1 MSIYKITSKIA
12 KFAIIHPKM
21 PLYQWIAKQTDK
33 PDIL

>member
-21 PLYQWIAKQTDK
+21 PMHQWLAKQSDK
-33 PDIL
+33 TDIL

>member
-12 KFAIIHPKM
+12 KFSIIHPKM
-21 PLYQWIAKQTDK
+21 PLYQWITKQSDK